1 MATTITI
8 ILLHFRIVFEK
19 SLKQERFEHQQTKRE
34 LRQRSKEMKDL
45 NDNTLAETNG
55 KFSALQQSYKLLKIQ
70 NEDLT
75 ESCEKKRDDL
85 LQRIE
90 KLEATKGEEVQK
102 LRRDNE
108 KFKVSPLFLMFSLSV
123 IHLYLVSCN
132 RQRKKKCP

>member
-1 MATTITI
+1 M
-8 ILLHFRIVFEK
+8 
-19 SLKQERFEHQQTKRE
+19 KQERFEHQQTKRE

-55 KFSALQQSYKLLKIQ
+55 KFAALQQSYKLLKIE

-108 KFKVSPLFLMFSLSV
+108 KLKVSMFSCSFT
-123 IHLYLVSCN
+123 HL
-132 RQRKKKCP
+132 